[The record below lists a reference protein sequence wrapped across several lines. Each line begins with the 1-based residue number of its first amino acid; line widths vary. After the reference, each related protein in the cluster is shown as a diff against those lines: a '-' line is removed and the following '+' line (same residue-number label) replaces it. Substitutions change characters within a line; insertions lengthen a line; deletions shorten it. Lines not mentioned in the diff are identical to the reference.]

1 MKQSRAVPGPI
12 SRYPAKKPPGHQ
24 HRATNTT
31 TAVNPSL
38 NLRSLMDE
46 HLKIWTNAKLPEA
59 SLTRLRE
66 GIGSHELVFSKG
78 ATASNLVGGTS
89 EEACKNADVAFG
101 QPDPADVISSSKLK
115 WIQITSAGYT
125 RFDREDVRGALKSRG
140 AVMTNSSSV
149 YDEPCAEHLFAM
161 MLAIARRLPFLVLNQ
176 EARKWDSH
184 PHRAASNLLLGESV
198 VIVGFGAIARR
209 LVELLSP
216 LKMQITAVRRTPT
229 GKEPVRTL
237 RVDQV
242 DELLASAAHVVN
254 ILPASEETRL
264 FFNADRIARIKKG
277 AFFYN
282 VGRGDTVDQVALRG
296 ALVSGQLAGAYLDVT
311 TPEPLPAGDPLWSA
325 PRCWITPHSAG
336 GHATEFERQ
345 VEHFLGNLGRFE
357 SGKPL
362 LDRIL
367 G

>member
-1 MKQSRAVPGPI
+1 MP
-12 SRYPAKKPPGHQ
+12 
-24 HRATNTT
+24 N
-31 TAVNPSL
+31 
-38 NLRSLMDE
+38 
-46 HLKIWTNAKLPEA
+46 
-59 SLTRLRE
+59 TRLRIWCNAGLPE
-66 GIGSHELVFSKG
+66 TNLALLSKGIATHELVISKT
-78 ATASNLVGGTS
+78 ATASNLVGGKPD
-89 EEACKNADVAFG
+89 EECRNSDVAFG
-101 QPDPADVISSSKLK
+101 QPDPADVISSTRLK

-125 RFDREDVRGALKSRG
+125 RYDRQDVRAALGEHG

-161 MLAIARRLPFLVLNQ
+161 MLSLARRLPFLVLDQ
-176 EARKWDSH
+176 EERKWDSH
-184 PHRAASNLLLGESV
+184 PHRAASNLLLGQSV
-198 VIVGFGAIARR
+198 VVVGFGAIARR

-237 RVDQV
+237 RTDQV
-242 DELLASAAHVVN
+242 EELLGSADHVVD

-264 FFNADRIARIKKG
+264 FFNADRIARIKKS

-296 ALVSGQLAGAYLDVT
+296 ALEKGNLAGAYLDVT
-311 TPEPLPAGDPLWSA
+311 TPEPLPSTDPLWSA

-357 SGKPL
+357 NGERL
-362 LDRIL
+362 EDRIL
-367 G
+367 AG